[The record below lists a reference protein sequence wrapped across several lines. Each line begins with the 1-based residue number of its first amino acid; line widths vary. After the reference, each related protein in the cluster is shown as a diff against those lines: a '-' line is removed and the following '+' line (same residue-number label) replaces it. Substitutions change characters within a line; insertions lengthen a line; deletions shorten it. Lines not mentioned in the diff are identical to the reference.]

1 MNPLIKSIKVL
12 NSDNKDVK
20 QSIISS
26 KKTEK
31 KDFMQATLNII
42 SKRALNQYYAKLV
55 HLDSVKVHL
64 DSVKDKDRSLY
75 IKLKALL
82 WSQTV
87 AKLLSDP
94 SSIPGIFDKDDR
106 SILYGCFKRVDYV
119 TNGFEE
125 SPKE

>member
-1 MNPLIKSIKVL
+1 
-12 NSDNKDVK
+12 
-20 QSIISS
+20 
-26 KKTEK
+26 
-31 KDFMQATLNII
+31 MQATLNII